1 MSRINLKTAT
11 LEQIEDECVEVMG
24 TPYGH
29 NMIGIMC
36 SVVKDRFGEEEAN
49 RLFDLYQG
57 QEDKWIT
64 NVTDAKNQK
73 TYLMMGCVFCAG
85 KS

>member
-11 LEQIEDECVEVMG
+11 LEQIEDECAEVVG

-36 SVVKDRFGEEEAN
+36 SVVKDRFGQEEAD
-49 RLFDLYQG
+49 RLFETWQ
-57 QEDKWIT
+57 Q
-64 NVTDAKNQK
+64 
-73 TYLMMGCVFCAG
+73 
-85 KS
+85 